1 MNGILLDEDGNLKVQ
16 NGTLAIGNNELQ
28 CVQLL
33 VGSST
38 GEFLHAPKLG
48 GNTKQMICGKPDPF
62 WRGSVTEQLKQ
73 CLIEVK
79 DIVINKSGI
88 SIEIK

>member
-1 MNGILLDEDGNLKVQ
+1 MNGILLDDEDNLKVQ

-48 GNTKQMICGKPDPF
+48 GNAKQMICGKPDPF
-62 WRGSVTEQLKQ
+62 WRGSITEQLKQ

>member
-1 MNGILLDEDGNLKVQ
+1 MNGILLDDDGNLKVQ

-48 GNTKQMICGKPDPF
+48 GNAKQMICGKPDPF

-73 CLIEVK
+73 CLIEVSN
-79 DIVINKSGI
+79 ITINQSGI

>member
-1 MNGILLDEDGNLKVQ
+1 MNGILLDDDGNLKVQ

-48 GNTKQMICGKPDPF
+48 GNARQMICGKPDPF
-62 WRGSVTEQLKQ
+62 WRGSITEQLKQ

-79 DIVINKSGI
+79 DIVVNKSGI
-88 SIEIK
+88 AIEIK

>member
-1 MNGILLDEDGNLKVQ
+1 MNGILLDDDGNLKVQ

-48 GNTKQMICGKPDPF
+48 GNAKQMIGGKPDPF
-62 WRGSVTEQLKQ
+62 WRGSITEQLKQ

-88 SIEIK
+88 AIEIK

>member
-1 MNGILLDEDGNLKVQ
+1 MNGILLDDDGNLKVQ

-48 GNTKQMICGKPDPF
+48 GNAKQMIGGLND
-62 WRGSVTEQLKQ
+62 
-73 CLIEVK
+73 LIGRPAGR
-79 DIVINKSGI
+79 NT
-88 SIEIK
+88 

>member
-1 MNGILLDEDGNLKVQ
+1 MNGILLDDDGNLKIQ
-16 NGTLAIGNNELQ
+16 HGTLAIGNNELQ

-48 GNTKQMICGKPDPF
+48 GNAKQMICGKPDPF

-79 DIVINKSGI
+79 GIVINKSGI

>member
-1 MNGILLDEDGNLKVQ
+1 MNGILLDDDGNLKIQ
-16 NGTLAIGNNELQ
+16 HGTLAIGNNELQ

-48 GNTKQMICGKPDPF
+48 GNAKQMICGKPDPF
-62 WRGSVTEQLKQ
+62 WRGSIMEQLKQ
-73 CLIEVK
+73 CLIEVSNIAI
-79 DIVINKSGI
+79 DQSGI

>member
-1 MNGILLDEDGNLKVQ
+1 MNGILLNDNGDLKVK
-16 NGTLAIGNNELQ
+16 NGTLEIGNNELQ
-28 CVQLL
+28 CIQLL

-48 GNTKQMICGKPDPF
+48 GNAKQMICGKPDPF
-62 WRGSVTEQLKQ
+62 WRGSITEQLKQ

-79 DIVINKSGI
+79 DIVINKSDI
-88 SIEIK
+88 AIEIK